1 MKNVAITTDYIVA
14 FGNETDKQ
22 FADSIKH
29 LKQLKFA
36 NMNVFIYSRRKG
48 TVADK
53 LYKKDINP
61 IIARITNKTLIIIAV
76 VIFSLEDAEPMTLQK
91 TVFDDGTESI
101 AYTLYNSYF
110 LDHFGKDIYD
120 DAYSN
125 RLYLMDI
132 FNKWNLKSEVELVE
146 DEEEWLVT
154 AKSTVAHYIE
164 LLKERRNTK

>member
-1 MKNVAITTDYIVA
+1 MGAEKDGVLRPAPRSCSGFASVLFDSLGWDTRFKYKIV
-14 FGNETDKQ
+14 GVKREK
-22 FADSIKH
+22 
-29 LKQLKFA
+29 
-36 NMNVFIYSRRKG
+36 
-48 TVADK
+48 
-53 LYKKDINP
+53 KKDAI
-61 IIARITNKTLIIIAV
+61 